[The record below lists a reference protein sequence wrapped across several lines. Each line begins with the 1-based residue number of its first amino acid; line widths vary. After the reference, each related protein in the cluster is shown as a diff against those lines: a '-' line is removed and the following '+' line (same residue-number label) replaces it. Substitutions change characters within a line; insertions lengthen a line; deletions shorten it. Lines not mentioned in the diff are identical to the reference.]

1 MIQQLVTERL
11 IIIPMT
17 HSMITSVLNSD
28 NDMYDN
34 LGIISNGKWPLPD
47 TMDILNFIKD
57 NMNKN
62 DVVSGFDV
70 WMVVKKDGRTVIGDA
85 GFRGEPNEAGE
96 IEIGFGLIPE
106 EQKKG
111 YGYELAGA
119 LIDWAAQQAG
129 VKVIKADCLL
139 DNTGSIKLL
148 QKCGMSEVSRD
159 SELIYWEKSLDK

>member
-1 MIQQLVTERL
+1 MIQQLITERL

-17 HSMITSVLNSD
+17 HSMIRSVLNSD

-47 TMDILNFIKD
+47 TMDILHFIKD

-62 DVVSGFDV
+62 DEVSGFDV
-70 WMVVKKDGRTVIGDA
+70 WMIVKKDGMNVIGDA
-85 GFRGEPNEAGE
+85 GFKGEPNEAGE

-106 EQKKG
+106 EHQKG
-111 YGYELAGA
+111 YGYELASA
-119 LIDWAAQQAG
+119 LMDWAAQQSE
-129 VKVIKADCLL
+129 VKVIKAECLL